1 VASTQLG
8 LLKIMAQADDPD
20 ESIPAVRAFLK
31 RQVGRLKAGRI
42 PLEDL
47 LVAKKLSRELEAYKV
62 PSPAALA
69 AGQLQAQGA
78 GVRAG
83 MRVRFW
89 YVYGGVKIRDTR
101 ESEIDVK
108 RYARLVNQMAEE
120 VFYDHPRDIQP
131 GLFRERSTQPGSCYF
146 F

>member
-1 VASTQLG
+1 
-8 LLKIMAQADDPD
+8 M
-20 ESIPAVRAFLK
+20 
-31 RQVGRLKAGRI
+31 KAGKI

-69 AGQLQAQGA
+69 AGQLQEQGV

-89 YVYGGVKIRDTR
+89 YVYGGVKIKDTC
-101 ESEIDVK
+101 ESEIDVR
-108 RYARLVNQMAEE
+108 RYTRLVDQMAEE
-120 VFYDHPRDIQP
+120 VFTDQPRDIQP
-131 GLFRERSTQPGSCYF
+131 ELFRSRGSHAHSSYF

>member
-1 VASTQLG
+1 
-8 LLKIMAQADDPD
+8 M
-20 ESIPAVRAFLK
+20 
-31 RQVGRLKAGRI
+31 

-47 LVAKKLSRELEAYKV
+47 LVKQKLSRELEAYKV

-69 AGQLQAQGA
+69 AGQLQEQGV

-89 YVYGGVKIRDTR
+89 YVYGGVKIRGTR
-101 ESEIDVK
+101 KSEIDVK

-131 GLFRERSTQPGSCYF
+131 GLFRERSPQAHSSYF